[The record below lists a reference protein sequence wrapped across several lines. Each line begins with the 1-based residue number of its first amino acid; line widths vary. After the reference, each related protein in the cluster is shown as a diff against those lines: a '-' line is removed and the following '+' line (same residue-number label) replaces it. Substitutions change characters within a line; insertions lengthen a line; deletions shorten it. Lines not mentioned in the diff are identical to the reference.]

1 MKVYIL
7 TKSSGE
13 SAFMKTF
20 KFLGDLFNE
29 IDTINKKYYD
39 GNTYSIFGRSS
50 DDEPYNIDSVVLVNR
65 NNVERQIYD
74 KFLIRCIDGNTGQ
87 IIDLDTE

>member
-1 MKVYIL
+1 
-7 TKSSGE
+7 
-13 SAFMKTF
+13 
-20 KFLGDLFNE
+20 
-29 IDTINKKYYD
+29 